1 MTSVTMKVLGPV
13 DAYLP
18 TLEGFPNVPLNRSR
32 PTPARGLAPRPRSL
46 PRLEDYLGRPRAVPA
61 AGMSGEWAGV
71 LRRRPTSHVWAC
83 PARLECLEHAMANH
97 AVGLWGGLDD
107 AGRMQRWREREA

>member
-1 MTSVTMKVLGPV
+1 MFPSTEAVPRRLV
-13 DAYLP
+13 D
-18 TLEGFPNVPLNRSR
+18 SR
-32 PTPARGLAPRPRSL
+32 PDHAHS

-83 PARLECLEHAMANH
+83 PARLLECLEHAMANH